1 MRTKFTYFFFFM
13 YSYFKSIIS
22 MLIIGNVG
30 ILNFNIFQGRGGEA
44 KIEGMVVGGDVQFYL
59 LFEISNGFYVSF
71 KFCQMFFYEVR
82 LD

>member
-1 MRTKFTYFFFFM
+1 MGTKFTYFFFFM

-30 ILNFNIFQGRGGEA
+30 ILNFNIFQGRGGEV